1 MNVLS
6 KCSDKYVLRGF
17 TCYEV
22 GHTWSA
28 SCLQAWK
35 DVGFASYRTAF
46 KIYFPLYLLAMF
58 LKRRNQQKKSKLSQD
73 LKKMFPELLRSTFFL
88 GTNGLT
94 FIVTFCLWRRLVTDS
109 LTLVNTG
116 FLPSFTCSAA
126 SVCFER
132 KPRRSLLAVYM
143 ANIAMETIYLMLKTR
158 KLIRPLPYGEVLLFS
173 VSTSFFLYMYQ
184 SNKISGSMKSGIR
197 FILGDSAEKPP
208 ATQERPSPSGWLP
221 RWAQAA
227 LRALP
232 GSGGGP
238 PRCPNGHHD
247 GCLISA
253 IYKFGRMFA
262 FGFGLQTALR
272 LVTALASALQSARR
286 RRSLVGAIRDALLHS
301 DSLRFGAF
309 LGGLSAIYKA
319 VGCLLIRCCHGNQRP
334 WQWAA
339 SGLAAGGSML
349 AYRSSSVAM
358 YCASKA
364 AELACS
370 AAVGAGWLPRLPH
383 SDILLYAL
391 STGIVFH
398 CAVFEPHSLRPAYW
412 QFLLRMTDGHFDDIN
427 RRILDGLNGGHSS
440 LLKPDFWPDYDPS
453 VTSLALGPQEMIR
466 RLLANRDSFNR

>member
-1 MNVLS
+1 MAVLS
-6 KCSDKYVLRGF
+6 KYSEKNALHGF

-22 GHTWSA
+22 CHTWSA
-28 SCLQAWK
+28 SCLEAWK
-35 DVGFASYRTAF
+35 AVAFASYKSAF
-46 KIYFPLYLLAMF
+46 KIYLPLYILSLF
-58 LKRRNQQKKSKLSQD
+58 IRKRKNQGKSTIYKQLMQV
-73 LKKMFPELLRSTFFL
+73 FPELLRSSFFL
-88 GTNGLT
+88 GTNALS
-94 FIVTFCLWRRLVTDS
+94 FIMAVCLWRHLISKSFTMA
-109 LTLVNTG
+109 NTG
-116 FLPSFTCSAA
+116 FLPGLASSALA
-126 SVCFER
+126 ICFER
-132 KPRRSLLAVYM
+132 QQRRQMLAVYM
-143 ANIAMETIYLMLKTR
+143 TNVAADAVYRMLKAR
-158 KLIRPLPYGEVLLFS
+158 NLVRPVPYGEVLLFS
-173 VSTSFFLYMYQ
+173 LSTSYFFYMYQ
-184 SNKISGSMKSGIR
+184 SGRIQGSMKSGIG
-197 FILGDSAEKPP
+197 FLLGEDAEKSQT
-208 ATQERPSPSGWLP
+208 AVEQRPSGWLS
-221 RWAQAA
+221 RWTQAA
-227 LRALP
+227 LRTLP
-232 GSGGGP
+232 GGSGGF

-286 RRSLVGAIRDALLHS
+286 RRSLVGAIRGALLHP

-440 LLKPDFWPDYDPS
+440 LLKPDFWPDYDPT

>member
-58 LKRRNQQKKSKLSQD
+58 LKRKNQQKKSKLSQD

-158 KLIRPLPYGEVLLFS
+158 KLIRPLPYGEIHSWRLRGEAAS
-173 VSTSFFLYMYQ
+173 YPGAAVSLRLAAQVGAGGFA
-184 SNKISGSMKSGIR
+184 R
-197 FILGDSAEKPP
+197 SAW
-208 ATQERPSPSGWLP
+208 Q
-221 RWAQAA
+221 RW
-227 LRALP
+227 R
-232 GSGGGP
+232 P

-286 RRSLVGAIRDALLHS
+286 RRSLVGAIRGALLHP

-349 AYRSSSVAM
+349 AYRSSSVA
-358 YCASKA
+358 
-364 AELACS
+364 
-370 AAVGAGWLPRLPH
+370 
-383 SDILLYAL
+383 
-391 STGIVFH
+391 
-398 CAVFEPHSLRPAYW
+398 
-412 QFLLRMTDGHFDDIN
+412 
-427 RRILDGLNGGHSS
+427 
-440 LLKPDFWPDYDPS
+440 
-453 VTSLALGPQEMIR
+453 
-466 RLLANRDSFNR
+466 

>member
-132 KPRRSLLAVYM
+132 KPR
-143 ANIAMETIYLMLKTR
+143 
-158 KLIRPLPYGEVLLFS
+158 
-173 VSTSFFLYMYQ
+173 

-286 RRSLVGAIRDALLHS
+286 RRSLVGAIRGALLHS
-301 DSLRFGAF
+301 GQPAVRRLPWRPVGNLQGCRLPADPVLPWQPAA
-309 LGGLSAIYKA
+309 LA
-319 VGCLLIRCCHGNQRP
+319 VGGKRPGSRWQHAGLPQQQR
-334 WQWAA
+334 
-339 SGLAAGGSML
+339 G
-349 AYRSSSVAM
+349 
-358 YCASKA
+358 
-364 AELACS
+364 
-370 AAVGAGWLPRLPH
+370 
-383 SDILLYAL
+383 
-391 STGIVFH
+391 
-398 CAVFEPHSLRPAYW
+398 
-412 QFLLRMTDGHFDDIN
+412 
-427 RRILDGLNGGHSS
+427 
-440 LLKPDFWPDYDPS
+440 
-453 VTSLALGPQEMIR
+453 
-466 RLLANRDSFNR
+466 